1 MAGPALVKGGLNSD
15 TMPMTDPTSLQN
27 QFLIAMPSLD
37 DPNFSQTVT
46 FITEHSANGALGLV
60 INRPL
65 NLTLGQLLE
74 HLQLASDQPD
84 MAKIP
89 VYHGG
94 PVETEQGFVIHSPV
108 GHWGTTLRVTDD
120 IGITTSRDILQAV
133 AQGQGPDHLLVALG
147 YAGWGP
153 GQLEQEL
160 LDNAWLSSP
169 FDFSILFEMPSE
181 QRWLASA
188 ALLGIDLHLLSSH
201 AGHA

>member
-1 MAGPALVKGGLNSD
+1 M
-15 TMPMTDPTSLQN
+15 
-27 QFLIAMPSLD
+27 
-37 DPNFSQTVT
+37 
-46 FITEHSANGALGLV
+46 
-60 INRPL
+60 
-65 NLTLGQLLE
+65 
-74 HLQLASDQPD
+74 
-84 MAKIP
+84 
-89 VYHGG
+89 
-94 PVETEQGFVIHSPV
+94 
-108 GHWGTTLRVTDD
+108 
-120 IGITTSRDILQAV
+120 
-133 AQGQGPDHLLVALG
+133 ALG